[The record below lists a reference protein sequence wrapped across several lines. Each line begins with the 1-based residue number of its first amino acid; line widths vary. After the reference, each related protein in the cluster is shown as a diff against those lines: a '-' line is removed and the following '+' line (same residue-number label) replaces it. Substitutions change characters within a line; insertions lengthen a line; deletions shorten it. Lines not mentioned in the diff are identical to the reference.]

1 MLQNRFSR
9 AKSQNGTNNS
19 RKASRLHRKRGVSDI
34 IGTILILAITV
45 TLFSSIFFFV
55 SSLPGP
61 AKQSV
66 SQFQATLGVS
76 GGTEN
81 FVNVTYVS
89 GPVLSGG
96 GLNFYISSKAT
107 PGATTCH
114 NPYSLSQGLI
124 GATTWSA
131 GQTWVLP
138 LNSSI
143 LCPGYYP
150 LSSSGDNVTITIV
163 DATKNVLLLS
173 VTLPGSQANIPP
185 MFVSDGTVPSPVVG
199 AGPFYVWAQI
209 KDPRIISTSN
219 VYANLTSLPS
229 PVSGVG
235 VPTSCSANPLTNC
248 KVKMTYVANVGLWE
262 TVNLTTSS
270 SALGKSFPVL
280 ISATDTS
287 GLSNSAVLYARFS
300 ASQGASLTVVLSASP
315 GNPTI
320 HQNTTIVATLA
331 NSGPVGGLANVTFT
345 VGSGSFCPSQT
356 VCTQKWSYNTSVP
369 IGAFQSGV
377 RVTAFW
383 NATGKLPIGDG
394 PATITAMVSLPS
406 LPITPLIVTV
416 YPNTVLIDGTGVPQG
431 ISGDPF
437 VYLTTDFVSANIP
450 FTPLT
455 APPASQTIT
464 WGGTGATNLQNY
476 NVIVWDMGNV
486 SYPSAANSCMST
498 QDAQAL
504 SSAETNGRGVW
515 LMGGD
520 AFTCPSASNYLA
532 QFGIKSYTANSPAA
546 GNLLLHTN
554 AISQAPVT
562 GLPAAFYLGSTAV
575 YSTLSL
581 SAGATSYL
589 CSATCSS
596 TNNLALTYSPAG
608 MGPAIATSFDLA
620 ALAAPSSGPFTSPI
634 VTSTGTQASVAYNG
648 FDWLAGFVNTKTVP
662 PTNVNSGE
670 DWAVSQVTVQPSA
683 VSFQSRTFVD
693 VTVRDNGN
701 WSTTITAE
709 LLING
714 VPYPSSSSPLQVT
727 LTPTALG
734 GSLTGTILW
743 QPATV
748 GTVTVGAM
756 IIPPTNDSNAGNN
769 LMLSSLFNAPV
780 YVSYSVLVVDDTL
793 HSVKS
798 SFPDNTNST
807 VIPALI
813 AAGFNQTTI
822 NTTYINT
829 GCGSVANILSNYNLV
844 VWNSGT
850 VTYVAGTYCPL
861 TDTDANLLASFL
873 VNGGK
878 SSSLLYLGGGL
889 MTVPT
894 TDTAVNTFANTYLGT
909 TLSGAQ
915 TPLYVSSVIGRTGD
929 MVGNGM
935 NIPYLISNTAN
946 TNYTCAPTGI
956 GAGSLYYNVTSAP
969 ADYWTGQS
977 YCAGTDTAGV
987 TGWKSAYWAFSL
999 INTQDSPRLNLAVLR
1014 AATFFGRILPNS
1026 DTIITTPDITFSV
1039 LSSPWTNFDNM
1050 HPQLQ
1055 EQYLI
1060 RVNVTNLEG
1069 QTAQNLAVS
1078 LYDGSHILGT
1088 QTLNVGGSTYSSSGV
1103 TTLGIGQFSIPWT
1116 PLYAGKNQITAEI
1129 TSSTAGQVLPGVAHR
1144 AAWNVTVYFFYD
1156 STRSNTNAWTHNQLL
1171 LFQAN
1176 VNPTTCD
1183 VPAPGSAMFYW
1194 DNHNVPQK
1202 WPVANGNCPTTSNY
1216 GADTW
1221 GMDAGTC
1228 YNTQWTCASLAV
1240 KDDITHSN
1248 SVQWTF
1254 TSPITIPTGS
1264 GNVSATWWQKFNMA
1278 NYLNGGVICV
1288 TTDPASLVSGA
1299 GGSGSGVMKSLIGCD
1314 NNIPGPNPT
1323 NNQTT
1328 VTVYPQGGPCYLMP
1342 AFTGASAG
1350 GTGAWEQENLNLNA
1364 YVGKTVYVA
1373 FGYVESSSGCG
1384 TGTNLNAQTGWFVDN
1399 FRVYVSSSTPNPAF
1413 TSGTA
1418 VPQDVWGIYPSSALS
1433 TSLTAMSAGAPPTG
1447 SAWVSAGWD
1456 GGTTVLDPNMW
1467 DSLYS
1472 RPIDLTSAVDAT
1484 LTFNYL
1490 LSNVWWVN
1498 GVNLNGAPIPPCYV
1512 FTQDP
1517 TQGLELEIAPANTA
1531 NWVIAWSANS
1541 QSYPTNNPCTA
1552 YPTTVGYTPSNNVY
1566 GSGSASVTTWG
1577 WRTVP
1582 VSLQGY
1588 VGQVIQLRF
1597 ITGTN
1602 NGGNVNG
1609 NTYVTP
1615 LTYPMLTTSNKPIAS
1630 GAMISGIYVQ
1640 GNTSI
1645 SPGPGPLSMSA
1656 PQSSPVKAPSTT
1668 GISAN
1673 TQDGSSLFRTPNFK
1687 DLATAASLQ
1696 SLSGGE
1702 SETVLQTQVMDLFHA
1717 TNSPPLI
1724 MASRP
1729 EGE

>member
-163 DATKNVLLLS
+163 DAVKNVLLLS

-185 MFVSDGTVPSPVVG
+185 MFISDGTVPSPVVG

-219 VYANLTSLPS
+219 VYANVTSLPS

-235 VPTSCSANPLTNC
+235 VPASCSANPITNC
-248 KVKMTYVANVGLWE
+248 KVKMTYVPNLGLWE

-287 GLSNSAVLYARFS
+287 GLSNSAVLYAQFS
-300 ASQGASLTVVLSASP
+300 SSQGASLTVVLSASP

-331 NSGPVGGLANVTFT
+331 NSGPVGGLANLTFT
-345 VGSGSFCPSQT
+345 VGSGNFCPSQT
-356 VCTQKWSYNTSVP
+356 VCTQKWSFNTSFP

-394 PATITAMVSLPS
+394 PATITATVSLSS
-406 LPITPLIVTV
+406 LPIAPLIVTV

-437 VYLTTDFVSANIP
+437 VYLTTDFASANIP
-450 FTPLT
+450 FSTLS

-486 SYPSAANSCMST
+486 SSVSAANSCMSI

-504 SSAETNGRGVW
+504 NSAVTNGRGAW

-520 AFTCPSASNYLA
+520 AFSCGTASYYSAS
-532 QFGIKSYTANSPAA
+532 FGIKSSTANTAA
-546 GNLLLHTN
+546 PGSLPLHTS
-554 AISQAPVT
+554 AISQAPIV
-562 GLPAAFYLGSTAV
+562 GLPAAIYLGSNAV
-575 YSTLSL
+575 YSTLTL
-581 SAGATSYL
+581 NTGATSYL
-589 CSATCSS
+589 CTGACVSN
-596 TNNLALTYSPAG
+596 NNLALTYAPVG
-608 MGPAIATSFDLA
+608 QGPALSTSFDLA
-620 ALAAPSSGPFTSPI
+620 ALAAPTMGPLTSPV
-634 VTSTGTQASVAYNG
+634 VTSTGTQAAVAYDG
-648 FDWLAGFVNTKTVP
+648 FDWLAGFVSSKTVP
-662 PTNVNSGE
+662 PTNINSGE
-670 DWAVSQVTVQPSA
+670 DWAVSQVSVQPTS

-693 VTVRDNGN
+693 VTIRDNGN
-701 WSTTITAE
+701 WSTTVTAE

-714 VPYPSSSSPLQVT
+714 VPYPSSAAPLQVT

-748 GTVTVGAM
+748 GTVTVGAL
-756 IIPPTNDSNAGNN
+756 IVPPTNDSNAGNN
-769 LMLSSLFNAPV
+769 LMMSSLFNPQV
-780 YVSYSVLVVDDTL
+780 FVSYSVLVVDDTL
-793 HSVKS
+793 HSVKAT
-798 SFPDNTNST
+798 FPDDTNTT

-813 AAGFNQTTI
+813 AAGFSQTTI

-829 GCGSVANILSNYNLV
+829 GCGTVANILSNYNLV
-844 VWNSGT
+844 VWNSGM
-850 VTYVAGTYCPL
+850 VTYTAGTYCPL
-861 TDTDANLLASFL
+861 TDPDANLLAGFL
-873 VNGGK
+873 INGGK

-894 TDTAVNTFANTYLGT
+894 TDTIVNSFANTYLGT
-909 TLSGAQ
+909 ALTGAQ

-929 MVGNGM
+929 TVGNGM
-935 NIPYLISNTAN
+935 NIPYVTSNSAN
-946 TNYTCAPTGI
+946 RNYTCAPSGI
-956 GAGSLYYNVTSAP
+956 GVGSLYYNVTSAP

-977 YCAGTDTAGV
+977 YCAATDTQGV

-999 INTQDSPRLNLAVLR
+999 INTNDSQQLNLTMLR
-1014 AATFFGRILPNS
+1014 VATFFGRILPNS
-1026 DTIITTPDITFSV
+1026 DTIVTTPDITFSV
-1039 LSSPWTNFDNM
+1039 LTSPWTNFDNM

-1060 RVNVTNLEG
+1060 RVNVTNFG
-1069 QTAQNLAVS
+1069 GATAQNVAVS
-1078 LYDGSHILGT
+1078 IYDGSHILGT
-1088 QTLNVGGSTYSSSGV
+1088 QSLAVGGSSVSSTGSALLGV
-1103 TTLGIGQFSIPWT
+1103 GQFSVPWT
-1116 PLYAGKNQITAEI
+1116 PLYAGVNEITAVI
-1129 TSSTAGQVLPGVAHR
+1129 TSSTAGQILPGIANF
-1144 AAWNVTVYFFYD
+1144 ATGNLTVYFFYD
-1156 STRSNTNAWTHNQLL
+1156 ATKDNSNAWTHSQLTL
-1171 LFQAN
+1171 YQAN
-1176 VNPTTCD
+1176 VAPQSCD
-1183 VPAPGSAMFYW
+1183 QPSPGSSAYYW
-1194 DNHNVPQK
+1194 DGHAVPQE
-1202 WPVANGNCPTTSNY
+1202 WPTAVSQGVPCSYSGTNY
-1216 GADTW
+1216 AGPDSW
-1221 GMDAGTC
+1221 GMDGQTC
-1228 YNTQWTCASLAV
+1228 YNTQWQCASLAIM
-1240 KDDITHSN
+1240 DSTGNPN
-1248 SVQWTF
+1248 SVQWAF
-1254 TSPITIPTGS
+1254 TSPITIPAGS
-1264 GNVSATWWQKFNMA
+1264 TTATATWWMKYNMA
-1278 NYLNGGVICV
+1278 TYTNGGAICI
-1288 TTDPASLVSGA
+1288 TTNPANLP
-1299 GGSGSGVMKSLIGCD
+1299 SGSSWSYTQYLANCD
-1314 NNIPGPNPT
+1314 INNPGPTPT

-1328 VTVYPQGGPCYLMP
+1328 VQVYDGGGTCYLEP
-1342 AFTGASAG
+1342 VFTGPSAG
-1350 GTGAWEQENLNLNA
+1350 GTGGWQSETVDLSR
-1364 YVGKTVYVA
+1364 YIGSTVYIA
-1373 FGYVESSSGCG
+1373 FGYVEGDTTNCG
-1384 TGTNLNAQTGWFVDN
+1384 TSSVSAQTGWFIDN
-1399 FRVYVSSSTPNPAF
+1399 FKVTVGSSQSNTPYVSGA
-1413 TSGTA
+1413 TS
-1418 VPQDVWGIYPSSALS
+1418 VPTDVWGVYSGAALS
-1433 TSLTAMSAGAPPTG
+1433 PSLAALHAGAPPTG
-1447 SAWVSAGWD
+1447 SAWVSAAWD
-1456 GGTTVLDPNMW
+1456 GSTAVMDPNMW

-1472 RPIDLTSAVDAT
+1472 RPIDLSTAINAQ

-1490 LSNVWWVN
+1490 FSNVFWV
-1498 GVNLNGAPIPPCYV
+1498 GPSSLGPCYV
-1512 FTQDP
+1512 MTADP
-1517 TQGLELEIAPANTA
+1517 AQNLELEIAQANTA
-1531 NWVIAWSANS
+1531 NWVVVWSANS
-1541 QSYPTNNPCTA
+1541 EEYTGCTGYPTV
-1552 YPTTVGYTPSNNVY
+1552 VGYTYSSYNVY
-1566 GSGSASVTTWG
+1566 EYYGYLSGHTATVSTWG
-1577 WRTVP
+1577 WRP
-1582 VSLQGY
+1582 VQLNLNGY
-1588 VGQVIQLRF
+1588 TGQVIQLRF
-1597 ITGTN
+1597 VEGTN
-1602 NGGNVNG
+1602 NGGNGAPGGSEAYDTNVCYPMTTYTNAKCNPG
-1609 NTYVTP
+1609 NTP
-1615 LTYPMLTTSNKPIAS
+1615 LPT
-1630 GAMISGIYVQ
+1630 GGMISGIYVT

-1645 SPGPGPLSMSA
+1645 HPGPGPNVVTPPLTTVSHTVVGHQPPLQRTPGPGSA
-1656 PQSSPVKAPSTT
+1656 PGVSSTFSFD
-1668 GISAN
+1668 SAQVAR
-1673 TQDGSSLFRTPNFK
+1673 QDGQLL
-1687 DLATAASLQ
+1687 LARWEL
-1696 SLSGGE
+1696 
-1702 SETVLQTQVMDLFHA
+1702 TQPA
-1717 TNSPPLI
+1717 
-1724 MASRP
+1724 
-1729 EGE
+1729 